1 MKLDVTCM
9 RYLGKDDYRM
19 LQAVEMGM
27 RNHELVPVELIASIA
42 KLRHGGSH
50 KILSTL
56 LRYKL
61 IAHENQKFNGYRLSY
76 QGYDILALRT
86 LLSRGVIQ
94 SVGSQIGI
102 GKESDV
108 FEAQDEH
115 GNELVLKIHRLG
127 RTSFRDVRSKRDY
140 MVGRSKSSWLYMSRL
155 AALKEFAFMQALYA
169 HGFNTPIPIEH
180 NRHIVAMSKVDGFPM
195 AQLKAGSMEGAP
207 EVFQASF
214 EILTRLAQCGLV
226 HCDFNEFNLMVSKS
240 RVVTL
245 IDFPQMVSTN
255 HPNAEEMFQRDKN
268 GLVKFFAMKMRYIP
282 PEDAVNITLAD
293 FPVIEANIDM
303 EVRAAGFTQEED
315 DDLVGFMTR
324 NALERGEAAA
334 NGEDEEDRDQ
344 GSSDV
349 SGEYDENENEGTD
362 ADADADA
369 DDGCGSGNK
378 KQLGDGVAAAGV
390 FDSIAAKASL
400 ELAEAAT
407 ATGGAAEADD
417 AGEDDDDVSDLGN
430 EDPDDIDLVQ
440 KVQLL
445 SGEELEKA
453 RKDAKFK
460 ITKKNGGRF
469 TKGNSKQNMTK
480 QVNKYGKKV
489 KPEKIEDMY

>member
-86 LLSRGVIQ
+86 LLARGVIQ

-169 HGFNTPIPIEH
+169 HGFTTPIPIEH

-207 EVFQASF
+207 EIFQASF
-214 EILTRLAQCGLV
+214 DILTRLAQCGLV
-226 HCDFNEFNLMVSKS
+226 HCDFNEFNLMVGKD
-240 RVVTL
+240 RIVTL

-255 HPNAEEMFQRDKN
+255 HPNAEDMFQRDKN
-268 GLVKFFAMKMRYIP
+268 GLIKFFAMKMRYVP
-282 PEDAVNITLAD
+282 PHEATDITLAD
-293 FPVIEANIDM
+293 YPVIEANIDL
-303 EVRAAGFTQEED
+303 EVRAAGFTQAES
-315 DDLVGFMTR
+315 DDLAGFMTR
-324 NALERGEAAA
+324 NAVERAEAAA
-334 NGEDEEDRDQ
+334 NGEDSGEEEEED
-344 GSSDV
+344 SDL
-349 SGEYDENENEGTD
+349 SGEEGETD
-362 ADADADA
+362 I
-369 DDGCGSGNK
+369 
-378 KQLGDGVAAAGV
+378 AAAGV
-390 FDSIAAKASL
+390 FGSMAASAV
-400 ELAEAAT
+400 AESAGLKVAFGEEEGGVAA
-407 ATGGAAEADD
+407 ADAEGEGEGGLSGDGDE
-417 AGEDDDDVSDLGN
+417 DDVSRLGD
-430 EDPDDIDLVQ
+430 EDPDDIFD
-440 KVQLL
+440 KSPAVQLL

-460 ITKKNGGRF
+460 ISKKNGGRF
-469 TKGNSKQNMTK
+469 TKGNGKANMTK
-480 QVNKYGKKV
+480 QINKYGKKV
-489 KPEKIEDMY
+489 KPEKMEDMY